1 MLPTELTPIEDQ
13 NFNLIMLTNASIQVV
28 DQGTFKG
35 QKYCLEIENE
45 NRKYVLSTKSQY
57 DLNQWFW
64 AIKGQIL
71 LAQDNGYIAD
81 INRFISQREEEGAK
95 RDMALIQRIF
105 KPKNIVNNPVQPIL
119 LSFIN
124 DHFISELLPNL
135 TQYQSLASQ
144 PEYQRQAL
152 EKAKDLV
159 QHLRTLNIKISKTA
173 VTRKSD
179 AQAPIDGEIP
189 VAEVVAPDYKKYREL
204 KPEQRI

>member
-1 MLPTELTPIEDQ
+1 MTELTRIEDQ

-81 INRFISQREEEGAK
+81 INRFISQREEDGAK

-179 AQAPIDGEIP
+179 AQAPLDGEGP
-189 VAEVVAPDYKKYREL
+189 VAEAVAPDYKKYRDL

>member
-1 MLPTELTPIEDQ
+1 MLNT
-13 NFNLIMLTNASIQVV
+13 ASIQVV
-28 DQGTFKG
+28 DQGTYKG
-35 QKYCLEIENE
+35 QKYCMEIENE

-57 DLNQWFW
+57 DLNQWYF

-71 LAQDNGYIAD
+71 LAQDNGYISD
-81 INRFISQREEEGAK
+81 INRFISQREEDGAK

-119 LSFIN
+119 LTFIN

-159 QHLRTLNIKISKTA
+159 QHLRTLSIKISKSA
-173 VTRKSD
+173 VARKSD
-179 AQAPIDGEIP
+179 AQAPSDWESPSTP
-189 VAEVVAPDYKKYREL
+189 VTVRSVSEVIAPDYKKYKEL

>member
-1 MLPTELTPIEDQ
+1 
-13 NFNLIMLTNASIQVV
+13 MLTNASIQVV

-81 INRFISQREEEGAK
+81 INRFISQREEDGAK

-179 AQAPIDGEIP
+179 AQAPLDGEGP
-189 VAEVVAPDYKKYREL
+189 VAEAVAPDYKKYRDL

>member
-1 MLPTELTPIEDQ
+1 MTELTRIEDQ

-81 INRFISQREEEGAK
+81 INRFISQREEDGAK

-144 PEYQRQAL
+144 PEYQR
-152 EKAKDLV
+152 
-159 QHLRTLNIKISKTA
+159 
-173 VTRKSD
+173 
-179 AQAPIDGEIP
+179 
-189 VAEVVAPDYKKYREL
+189 
-204 KPEQRI
+204 

>member
-1 MLPTELTPIEDQ
+1 MTELTRIEDQ

-81 INRFISQREEEGAK
+81 INRFISQREEDGAK
-95 RDMALIQRIF
+95 RDMALI
-105 KPKNIVNNPVQPIL
+105 
-119 LSFIN
+119 
-124 DHFISELLPNL
+124 
-135 TQYQSLASQ
+135 
-144 PEYQRQAL
+144 
-152 EKAKDLV
+152 
-159 QHLRTLNIKISKTA
+159 
-173 VTRKSD
+173 
-179 AQAPIDGEIP
+179 
-189 VAEVVAPDYKKYREL
+189 
-204 KPEQRI
+204 

>member
-1 MLPTELTPIEDQ
+1 M
-13 NFNLIMLTNASIQVV
+13 
-28 DQGTFKG
+28 
-35 QKYCLEIENE
+35 
-45 NRKYVLSTKSQY
+45 
-57 DLNQWFW
+57 NQWFW

-81 INRFISQREEEGAK
+81 INRFISQREEDGAK

-159 QHLRTLNIKISKTA
+159 QHLRTLNIKISKSA

>member
-1 MLPTELTPIEDQ
+1 ML
-13 NFNLIMLTNASIQVV
+13 NNASIQVV
-28 DQGTFKG
+28 DQGIYKG

-71 LAQDNGYIAD
+71 LAQDNSYISD
-81 INRFISQREEEGAK
+81 INRFISQREEDGAK

-144 PEYQRQAL
+144 PEY
-152 EKAKDLV
+152 
-159 QHLRTLNIKISKTA
+159 
-173 VTRKSD
+173 
-179 AQAPIDGEIP
+179 
-189 VAEVVAPDYKKYREL
+189 
-204 KPEQRI
+204 